1 MLIYL
6 LLLSQSL
13 RGSSPKISGDYVWWC
28 DEGKWTV
35 WMADGDFYS
44 TILILQNITFYNL
57 IFNLSSILHDN
68 KKMIFS
74 VPGKFGKLNF
84 PPIHVKTV
92 ETHDVGNEN

>member
-57 IFNLSSILHDN
+57 IFNLHPWLAELKCNVFH
-68 KKMIFS
+68 
-74 VPGKFGKLNF
+74 
-84 PPIHVKTV
+84 
-92 ETHDVGNEN
+92 